1 MIRFDKLTK
10 SLPGKELL
18 KDIALFIKP
27 GMRIG
32 LVGVNGSGK
41 TTLLRLILGED
52 QPDQGRILIDKNIS
66 LGYLPQE
73 IIIGSDNT
81 ILDEVIK
88 QFPEVGKLENKIR
101 ILNSK
106 IAKDPH
112 NINLSSELGNLHERY
127 EQAGGWS
134 IEQNAKKYLAGIGF
148 SPDQFEKPLN
158 TFSGGWRMR
167 VVLAGILLK
176 KPDILL
182 LDEPTNHLDL
192 EATIWLEDFLQRWK
206 GCMVII
212 SHDREFLNR
221 AVGYIYRLHNGQG
234 MLYKGN
240 YSDFQRQRALQTEQ
254 QGAAYDNQQRKI
266 AEIKRFIERFR
277 YKDSKARQVQ
287 SRVKML
293 EKMER
298 IAKPDEKQSQIRLNI
313 PQPSRGPQHVIELI
327 NAAKSYPD
335 VSVYTDLNMQIER
348 SQKIGLVGENG
359 AGKSTLLKMLAGIEQ
374 LSGGKRILGNEIAI
388 GYFAQHQTEI
398 LKPRDTIFHTVESVA
413 QGWTI
418 GQIRNYLGSFLFTG
432 DDIEKQVQVLSG
444 GEKSRLVL
452 AKLLIKPVHLLLLD
466 EPTNHLDILSRNV
479 VETAMEDY
487 KGALVCISHDRH
499 FLNKITNTTYEIGNG
514 VAVEYFGNYDYYIW
528 KKESPIDKND
538 QTNKIKQTATKSKFN
553 YKEQKRTANRIKTL
567 KRKIEEMDRN
577 LEKLKIDMLNP
588 SIVSD
593 YEKIQKLNME
603 EKRIEESYFILLA
616 ELERLQSG

>member
-1 MIRFDKLTK
+1 MIRLDKITK
-10 SLPGKELL
+10 SLPGKDLL
-18 KDIALFIKP
+18 RDISFFIKP

-41 TTLLRLILGED
+41 TTLLRLILGEE
-52 QPDQGRILIDKNIS
+52 QPDQGRILIDKNVS

-73 IIIGSDNT
+73 IIVGSNNS
-81 ILDEVIK
+81 ILDEVVK
-88 QFPEVGKLENKIR
+88 QFHAVDELEKKIR
-101 ILNSK
+101 LLNLE
-106 IAKDPH
+106 ITKDSD
-112 NINLSSELGNLHERY
+112 NEKLSRDLGDLHDQY
-127 EQAGGWS
+127 EQAGGWT
-134 IEQNAKKYLAGIGF
+134 IEQNAKKYLAGMGF
-148 SPDQFEKPLN
+148 SPDQFDKPMN

-176 KPDILL
+176 KPDVLL

-221 AVGYIYRLHNGQG
+221 AVGFIYRLHDGQG

-240 YSDFQRQRALQTEQ
+240 YHDFQKQRALQIEQ
-254 QGAAYDNQQRKI
+254 QGAAYENQQRKI
-266 AEIKRFIERFR
+266 AEIERFIERFR

-293 EKMER
+293 DKMER
-298 IAKPDEKQSQIRLNI
+298 VAKPEGRQSQIRLNI
-313 PQPSRGPQHVIELI
+313 PQPSRGPQRVIELI
-327 NAAKSYPD
+327 NAKKTYPD
-335 VSVYTDLNMQIER
+335 VMVYTNLNIQIVR

-359 AGKSTLLKMLAGIEQ
+359 AGKSTLLKMLAGIEE
-374 LSGGKRILGNEIAI
+374 LSGGKRVLGNGITI
-388 GYFAQHQTEI
+388 DYFAQHQTEI
-398 LKPRDTIFHTVESVA
+398 LNPRDTIFHTLELVA

-418 GQIRNYLGSFLFTG
+418 GQIRNHLGSFLFTG

-452 AKLLIKPVHLLLLD
+452 AKLLVKPVHLLLLD

-479 VETAMEDY
+479 VETAMKDY

-499 FLNKITNTTYEIGNG
+499 FLNEITNTTYEIGNG
-514 VAVEYFGNYDYYIW
+514 GAVEYFGNYDYYIW
-528 KKESPIDKND
+528 KKESQVDRNGEAD
-538 QTNKIKQTATKSKFN
+538 RGKQNTANSSFS
-553 YKEQKRTANRIKTL
+553 YKAQKRIVNRIKTL
-567 KRKIEEMDRN
+567 KRKIEEMDRS
-577 LEKLKIDMLNP
+577 LEELKNDMSNP

-593 YEKIQKLNME
+593 YEKIQKLILE
-603 EKRIEESYFILLA
+603 EKRVEESYFALLE
-616 ELERLQSG
+616 ELERLQSD